1 MVCIIDDYGV
11 SLGVLVVEDINCVLA
26 ISVEEV
32 EVESCGVKALGVDG
46 FEDVV
51 VIDSADIYAR
61 EILLP

>member
-11 SLGVLVVEDINCVLA
+11 SLGVLVVEKVDCVLA
-26 ISVEEV
+26 ISVKEI

-51 VIDSADIYAR
+51 VIDSADVYAR
-61 EILLP
+61 EVLLP